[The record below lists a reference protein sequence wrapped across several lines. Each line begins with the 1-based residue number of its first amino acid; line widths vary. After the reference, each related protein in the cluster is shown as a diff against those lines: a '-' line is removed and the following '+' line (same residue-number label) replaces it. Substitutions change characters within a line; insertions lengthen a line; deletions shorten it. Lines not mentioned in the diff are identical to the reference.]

1 MKKLLVILPFLII
14 SCQKKEMIS
23 EDGKETDS
31 VILSDQT
38 VIDNKI
44 DSAANGIVAI
54 DELNATKASFKT
66 FRIVDGDSIVKT
78 INADMIPLTITDEF
92 TPQVQ
97 KMVLKIKNFDRSK
110 IVGTITPENPQMNI
124 RFNQMK
130 LPNGDYD
137 GPFGREL
144 NYEIKQKGEICL
156 IIAKSNMSSGDATG
170 KFKIRIE

>member
-1 MKKLLVILPFLII
+1 MKKLLAILAFLIV
-14 SCQKKEMIS
+14 SCQKNEMIS
-23 EDGKETDS
+23 EDGKKSDS

-44 DSAANGIVAI
+44 GSAANGIVAM

-66 FRIVDGDSIVKT
+66 FRVVDGDSIVKT

-92 TPQVQ
+92 TPKVQ
-97 KMVLKIKNFDRSK
+97 KLVLKIKNFDRAK

-130 LPNGDYD
+130 LANGDYD

-144 NYEIKQKGEICL
+144 NYEIKEKGEIWL
-156 IIAKSNMSSGDATG
+156 IIAKSNMASGDATG

>member
-1 MKKLLVILPFLII
+1 MKKLLLILPLLII
-14 SCQKKEMIS
+14 SCQKKEVIS
-23 EDGKETDS
+23 ENGIKSDS

-54 DELNATKASFKT
+54 DDLNATKATFKT

-92 TPQVQ
+92 TRKVQ
-97 KMVLKIKNFDRSK
+97 KMVLKIKNFDRAK
-110 IVGTITPENPQMNI
+110 IVGTITPENPPMNI
-124 RFNQMK
+124 RFNQIK
-130 LPNGDYD
+130 LANGDYD

-144 NYEIKQKGEICL
+144 NYEIKEKGEIWL
-156 IIAKSNMSSGDATG
+156 IIAKSNMASGDASG

>member
-1 MKKLLVILPFLII
+1 MKKFLVILPFLII
-14 SCQKKEMIS
+14 SCQKKEVIS
-23 EDGKETDS
+23 ENGIKSDS

-54 DELNATKASFKT
+54 DDLNATKATFKT

-92 TPQVQ
+92 TPKVQ
-97 KMVLKIKNFDRSK
+97 KMVLKIKNFDRAK
-110 IVGTITPENPQMNI
+110 IVGKITSENPQMNI
-124 RFNQMK
+124 RFNQIK
-130 LPNGDYD
+130 LTNGDFD

-144 NYEIKQKGEICL
+144 NYEIKEKGEIWL
-156 IIAKSNMSSGDATG
+156 IIAKSNMASGDATG

>member
-1 MKKLLVILPFLII
+1 MKKLLLILPLLII
-14 SCQKKEMIS
+14 SCQKKEVIS
-23 EDGKETDS
+23 ENGIKSDS

-54 DELNATKASFKT
+54 DDLNATKATFKT

-92 TPQVQ
+92 TPKVQ
-97 KMVLKIKNFDRSK
+97 KMVLKIKKFDKSK

-124 RFNQMK
+124 RFNQIK
-130 LPNGDYD
+130 LTDGDYD
-137 GPFGREL
+137 GPFGHEL
-144 NYEIKQKGEICL
+144 NYEIKEKGEIWL
-156 IIAKSNMSSGDATG
+156 IIARSNMASGDATG

>member
-1 MKKLLVILPFLII
+1 MKKLLVILPLLII

-23 EDGKETDS
+23 EDGKKTDS

-44 DSAANGIVAI
+44 DSAANGIVAMG
-54 DELNATKASFKT
+54 DLNATKASFKT
-66 FRIVDGDSIVKT
+66 FRVVNGDSIVKT

-92 TPQVQ
+92 TPKVQ
-97 KMVLKIKNFDRSK
+97 KLVLKIKNFDRAK
-110 IVGTITPENPQMNI
+110 IVGKITSENPQMNI
-124 RFNQMK
+124 RFNQIK
-130 LPNGDYD
+130 LTNGDFD

-144 NYEIKQKGEICL
+144 NYEIKEKGEIWL
-156 IIAKSNMSSGDATG
+156 IIAKSNMASGDATG

>member
-1 MKKLLVILPFLII
+1 MKKLFVILPFLII

-23 EDGKETDS
+23 KDGKKTDS

-54 DELNATKASFKT
+54 DELNATKTSFKT
-66 FRIVDGDSIVKT
+66 FRVVDGDSIVKT
-78 INADMIPLTITDEF
+78 INADMIPLTITDEL
-92 TPQVQ
+92 TPKVQ
-97 KMVLKIKNFDRSK
+97 KMVLKIKNFDRAK

-124 RFNQMK
+124 RFNLIK
-130 LPNGDYD
+130 LANGDYD

-144 NYEIKQKGEICL
+144 NYELKGKGEIWL
-156 IIAKSNMSSGDATG
+156 IIAKSNMASGDATG

>member
-1 MKKLLVILPFLII
+1 MKKLLAILPFFII
-14 SCQKKEMIS
+14 SCQKKEKIS
-23 EDGKETDS
+23 ENGIKSDS

-54 DELNATKASFKT
+54 DELNASKASFKT
-66 FRIVDGDSIVKT
+66 FRVVDGDSIVKT

-92 TPQVQ
+92 TPKVQ
-97 KMVLKIKNFDRSK
+97 KMVLKIKNFDRAK
-110 IVGTITPENPQMNI
+110 IVGFITPEDPQMNI
-124 RFNQMK
+124 RFNQIK

-137 GPFGREL
+137 GPFGREI
-144 NYEIKQKGEICL
+144 NYEIKEKGEVWL
-156 IIAKSNMSSGDATG
+156 IIAKSNMASGDATG